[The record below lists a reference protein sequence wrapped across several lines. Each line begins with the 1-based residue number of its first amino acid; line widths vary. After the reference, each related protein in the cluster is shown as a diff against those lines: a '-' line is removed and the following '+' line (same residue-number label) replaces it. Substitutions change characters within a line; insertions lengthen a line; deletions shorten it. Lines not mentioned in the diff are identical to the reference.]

1 MYESTDDVLLETDD
15 KMEKAIAHLQ
25 QGLSGLRTGKAT
37 PSLVD
42 YLMVE
47 CYGTQT
53 RLNQMSLISTPEPR
67 LIVIKP
73 YDPSSL
79 PAIEKAILAANI
91 GVTPLNDGRIIR
103 VPIPELSEERRRDL
117 TKVAN
122 RMGEE
127 ARVAIRAVRREANDA
142 VKALEKAG
150 PNLTTDTWVKA
161 ADSLVA
167 PTDIFG
173 SPPMSFTATKRL
185 GSDWSRLSQI
195 QDGKWKVI
203 SDYFK

>member
-1 MYESTDDVLLETDD
+1 MYESADEVLLDADD
-15 KMEKAIAHLQ
+15 KMEKSVEHLQ
-25 QGLSGLRTGKAT
+25 QGLSGLRTGKAS
-37 PSLVD
+37 PALVD
-42 YLMVE
+42 GISAE

-73 YDPSSL
+73 YDPSTL

-91 GVTPLNDGRIIR
+91 GVTPLNDGRLIR
-103 VPIPELSEERRRDL
+103 VPIPELSEERRKDL

-142 VKALEKAG
+142 IKALEK
-150 PNLTTDTWVKA
+150 NSKISEDDRQRSLDEVQKYTDAYVKKVDDAIA
-161 ADSLVA
+161 AKEKEIMAV
-167 PTDIFG
+167 
-173 SPPMSFTATKRL
+173 
-185 GSDWSRLSQI
+185 
-195 QDGKWKVI
+195 
-203 SDYFK
+203 

>member
-1 MYESTDDVLLETDD
+1 MYDSSDDILLEADD
-15 KMEKAIAHLQ
+15 KMEKTLAHLQ
-25 QGLSGLRTGKAT
+25 QNLSGLRTGKAST
-37 PSLVD
+37 GLVD
-42 YLMVE
+42 QINVE

-53 RLNQMSLISTPEPR
+53 RLNQMALISTPEPR

-117 TKVAN
+117 VKVAG

-142 VKALEKAG
+142 VKTLEKASSISEDDRDRA
-150 PNLTTDTWVKA
+150 LEEVQKYTDAYVKKVDDLIA
-161 ADSLVA
+161 AKEKDVLAV
-167 PTDIFG
+167 
-173 SPPMSFTATKRL
+173 
-185 GSDWSRLSQI
+185 
-195 QDGKWKVI
+195 
-203 SDYFK
+203 